1 MPKYLASTAALF
13 LFSVAPAFSFTGQV
27 VGVLDGDTI
36 EVLPSEG
43 LHNKTKRVRLHGIDC
58 PEKKQAFGNRAKQ
71 AMSALVFA
79 KSVTVESRGQD
90 KYKRIVGVVLLSDG
104 TNVNRELVAQGWC
117 WHYEK
122 YAPDDLVLAVLELA
136 ARSAK
141 KGLWADTRP
150 LPPWEWRKARRGK
163 RLELS
168 ELP

>member
-1 MPKYLASTAALF
+1 MSLIIILF
-13 LFSVAPAFSFTGQV
+13 LVFVVHPVEVFSFTGQV

-36 EVLPSEG
+36 EVLPSGG
-43 LHNKTKRVRLHGIDC
+43 LHNKTKRVRLYGIDC
-58 PEKKQAFGNRAKQ
+58 PEKKQAFGTRAKQ

-79 KSVTVESRGQD
+79 KSITVESLGQD
-90 KYKRIVGVVLLSDG
+90 KYKRIVGDVFLPDG

-136 ARSAK
+136 ARGSK
-141 KGLWADTRP
+141 KGLWADTSP